1 MEYTVTFQLAII
13 ISGTNDDHLLQ
24 AISLFN
30 KQVSQYQLKSPFV
43 GNGNIEFRGK
53 EANPQI
59 NCPIQTI
66 FCSSQTW
73 TISLEN
79 VPRAINAMNNHNH
92 QQVVQSADFLLKFL
106 EFFFEISFLNA
117 MNNHNHQPVVQN
129 ADLLLRGLI
138 VQTFDL
144 VL

>member
-1 MEYTVTFQLAII
+1 MTII
-13 ISGTNDDHLLQ
+13 YFRPSVCLI
-24 AISLFN
+24 N
-30 KQVSQYQLKSPFV
+30 KCHNINSSPPFV

-79 VPRAINAMNNHNH
+79 VPRA
-92 QQVVQSADFLLKFL
+92 
-106 EFFFEISFLNA
+106 LNA
-117 MNNHNHQPVVQN
+117 MNNRNHQPEVRVYFLFAKLQQRKQASWTEYTALGFITTPHSQPHRCPN
-129 ADLLLRGLI
+129 ISHLMIRSI
-138 VQTFDL
+138 W
-144 VL
+144 